1 MAFLTQNI
9 WLGIEFQ
16 DFKENDIKSDMTI
29 DDVNFTLAFCLV
41 IKKNNMLYLKGLM

>member
-29 DDVNFTLAFCLV
+29 NDVNFTLAFCLV
-41 IKKNNMLYLKGLM
+41 IKKKKCYTLKD

>member
-16 DFKENDIKSDMTI
+16 DFKEDDIKNDMTK
-29 DDVNFTLAFCLV
+29 DDVNFTLALCLV
-41 IKKNNMLYLKGLM
+41 IKKNTPHSIP